1 MTDQPVIVDVFVS
14 VDGWAGGDNLPGYF
28 GYSGPQLEEWINT
41 ELARPQLYLVGRRT
55 YEMLAGLPAEAL
67 DEASSRMFATDKI
80 VFSRTLDTVT
90 WPNSRICDE
99 DVVSHVEHLK
109 AASDV
114 PLRTM
119 GSLSIARQ
127 LLNAGLVDRLRLMT
141 FPLLA
146 GPDGREPFFADMAC
160 ADLDLADHQVLDGR
174 IFLAEWV
181 PTDRDIPRA

>member
-1 MTDQPVIVDVFVS
+1 MTEQPVIVDVFLS
-14 VDGWAGGDNLPGYF
+14 VDGWAGSENLPGYF
-28 GYSGPQLEEWINT
+28 GYSGPQLEQWIND
-41 ELARPQLYLVGRRT
+41 ELDLPQLYLVGRRT

-67 DEASSRMFATDKI
+67 DETSHRMFATDKI

-90 WPNSRICDE
+90 WPNSRICHE
-99 DVVSHVEHLK
+99 DVVSHVQHLK
-109 AASDV
+109 TTSEV

-146 GPDGREPFFADMAC
+146 GTDGREPFFADLAC
-160 ADLDLADHQVLDGR
+160 TALDLADHRVLDGR
-174 IFLAEWV
+174 ILLAEWI
-181 PTDRDIPRA
+181 PTGRDIPRA